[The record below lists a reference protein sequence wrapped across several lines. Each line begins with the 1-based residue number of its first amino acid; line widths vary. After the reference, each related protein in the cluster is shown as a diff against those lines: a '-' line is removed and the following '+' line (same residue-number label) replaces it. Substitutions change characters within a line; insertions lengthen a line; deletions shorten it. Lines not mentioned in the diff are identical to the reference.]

1 MKSNNP
7 RGCSKLALFWECC
20 FCIHNEP
27 QSGRPPFEMPMQSSE
42 HAANVW
48 LDGTGHSDTCPIDPL
63 CSDEPQ
69 HHVVLS
75 ACLSLVAQHSTVKR
89 ECGRCLAL
97 AVQGGSSRAHAEH
110 QTSKIVSSQVAFQ
123 NGSHHDLG
131 GLQLSCGEL
140 QPLSPDS
147 ALHCVGGSVSPPPH
161 WFKKNGG
168 WQQRSQPTTMR
179 GKGEQGGECIA
190 GFPPN
195 PLLSPL
201 SSPHLQGQSTGCP
214 LH

>member
-1 MKSNNP
+1 MPGFKETSWVLKKRNTKAEGNCLLGGVRAAFFSQPRPRDLPLQRSICQRFSEQQDPCLICLPGLMAITSEDQSSPEMARSRERVSRPLMKSNNP

-27 QSGRPPFEMPMQSSE
+27 QSGRPPFEVPMQSSE

-63 CSDEPQ
+63 RSDEPQ

-75 ACLSLVAQHSTVKR
+75 ACLFLVAQHSTVKR

-123 NGSHHDLG
+123 N
-131 GLQLSCGEL
+131 
-140 QPLSPDS
+140 
-147 ALHCVGGSVSPPPH
+147 
-161 WFKKNGG
+161 
-168 WQQRSQPTTMR
+168 
-179 GKGEQGGECIA
+179 
-190 GFPPN
+190 
-195 PLLSPL
+195 
-201 SSPHLQGQSTGCP
+201 
-214 LH
+214 